1 MKKTTRKAIRQRKI
15 CMLLIIILII
25 VLSILGGGYY
35 LLSQKNAASPQNG
48 GQNSDSR
55 NQTDLSQ
62 NSDIVEYKG
71 ETYKYNDHLS
81 NYLFLGIDTRE
92 TVDTYQSQVD
102 AGQADAIFLVSMD
115 RATEKIK
122 VLFIPRDSM
131 TRIEVF
137 NPYGQSLGETTDH
150 LNIQYAFGDGKE
162 KSCEL
167 MKTAVSDMLDGLPI
181 QGYCSMNM
189 DGISVIT
196 DFVGGIQ
203 LTIPDDSL
211 ADVNPEYKKGAVV
224 DITGET
230 AEQFV
235 RYRDID
241 KTQSAL
247 VRQERQKTFL
257 QALVQKAQEKAGED
271 AGFVTGLYDS
281 VKSYTVTNMGND
293 IFAKLLA
300 ASQNGITDTETVP
313 GEGTHG
319 ENFDEYHID
328 EDALSDLIIS
338 MFYEKIQ

>member
-1 MKKTTRKAIRQRKI
+1 MKTKRRRSQRQSRARI
-15 CMLLIIILII
+15 VIVVIVIIL
-25 VLSILGGGYY
+25 VAALCVGYF
-35 LLSQKNAASPQNG
+35 LWKQTQGVVKTSTGASQGETVSS
-48 GQNSDSR
+48 SDQS
-55 NQTDLSQ
+55 T
-62 NSDIVEYKG
+62 VEYEG
-71 ETYKYNDHLS
+71 ATYRYNDHLS
-81 NYLFLGIDTRE
+81 NYLFMGIDSTE
-92 TVDTYQSQVD
+92 EVSEMESQLD
-102 AGQADAIFLVSMD
+102 AGQADSIYLVSLD
-115 RATEKIK
+115 RATEQVQ
-122 VLFIPRDSM
+122 VLSIPRD
-131 TRIEVF
+131 TITEIEVF
-137 NPYGQSLGETTDH
+137 NPSGISLGMTDNH
-150 LNIQYAFGDGKE
+150 INLQYAYGDGKE
-162 KSCEL
+162 ESCEL

-211 ADVNPEYKKGAVV
+211 ADVNSEYKKGAVV

-338 MFYEKIQ
+338 MFYEKI

>member
-1 MKKTTRKAIRQRKI
+1 MTKTTRKAIRQRKI

-62 NSDIVEYKG
+62 NGDIVEYKG

-92 TVDTYQSQVD
+92 AVDTYQSQAD

-338 MFYEKIQ
+338 MFYEKI

>member
-1 MKKTTRKAIRQRKI
+1 MTKTTRKAIRQRKI

-25 VLSILGGGYY
+25 VLSVLGGGYY

-62 NSDIVEYKG
+62 NGDIVEYKG

-167 MKTAVSDMLDGLPI
+167 MKTAVSNMLDGLPI

-211 ADVNPEYKKGAVV
+211 ADMNPEYKKGAVV

-338 MFYEKIQ
+338 MFYEKI

>member
-1 MKKTTRKAIRQRKI
+1 MKKNTRKAIRQRKI

-35 LLSQKNAASPQNG
+35 LLSQKNAVSPQNG

-55 NQTDLSQ
+55 NQTDLSP

-92 TVDTYQSQVD
+92 TVDTYQSQAD

-122 VLFIPRDSM
+122 VLFLPRDSM

-211 ADVNPEYKKGAVV
+211 ADVNPKYKKGAVV

-338 MFYEKIQ
+338 MFYEKI

>member
-1 MKKTTRKAIRQRKI
+1 MTKTTRKAIRQRKI

-25 VLSILGGGYY
+25 VLSVLGGGYY
-35 LLSQKNAASPQNG
+35 LLSQKNAALPKIG

-62 NSDIVEYKG
+62 NGDIVEYKG

-92 TVDTYQSQVD
+92 AVDTYQSQAD

-167 MKTAVSDMLDGLPI
+167 MKTAVSNMLDGLPI

-338 MFYEKIQ
+338 MFYEKI

>member
-1 MKKTTRKAIRQRKI
+1 MKNSGRNTAHQRKI
-15 CMLLIIILII
+15 YLTVLIIIII
-25 VLSILGGGYY
+25 LAAVFVGVYY
-35 LLSQKNAASPQNG
+35 LWKQTKTESEMKVSGQAERSQTQN
-48 GQNSDSR
+48 DAD
-55 NQTDLSQ
+55 T
-62 NSDIVEYKG
+62 IEYQG
-71 ETYKYNDHLS
+71 STYKYNDHLS
-81 NYLFLGIDTRE
+81 NYLFMGIDTRE
-92 TVDTYQSQVD
+92 NVDTYESQKD
-102 AGQADAIFLVSMD
+102 AGQADSIFLVSMD
-115 RATEKIK
+115 RATEQLK

-131 TRIEVF
+131 TKIEVF
-137 NPYGQSLGETTDH
+137 NPSGKSLGMTTDH
-150 LNIQYAFGDGKE
+150 INIQYAYGDGKQ

-167 MKTAVSDMLDGLPI
+167 MKTAVSNMLDGLPI

-338 MFYEKIQ
+338 MFYEKI

>member
-1 MKKTTRKAIRQRKI
+1 MKKNTRKAIRQRKV

-25 VLSILGGGYY
+25 VLAILGGGYY
-35 LLSQKNAASPQNG
+35 LLCQKNAASPQNG

-92 TVDTYQSQVD
+92 TVDTYQSQAD

-167 MKTAVSDMLDGLPI
+167 MKTAVSNMLDGLPI

-338 MFYEKIQ
+338 MFYEKI

>member
-1 MKKTTRKAIRQRKI
+1 MTKTTRKAIRQRKI

-25 VLSILGGGYY
+25 VLSVLGGGYY
-35 LLSQKNAASPQNG
+35 LLSQKNAALPKIG

-92 TVDTYQSQVD
+92 TVDTYQSQAD

-167 MKTAVSDMLDGLPI
+167 MKTAVSNMLDGLPI

-338 MFYEKIQ
+338 MFYEKI

>member
-1 MKKTTRKAIRQRKI
+1 MTKTTRKAIRQRKI

-92 TVDTYQSQVD
+92 AVDTYQSQAD

-122 VLFIPRDSM
+122 VLFLPRDSM

-211 ADVNPEYKKGAVV
+211 ADVNPKYKKGAVV

-338 MFYEKIQ
+338 MFYEKI

>member
-1 MKKTTRKAIRQRKI
+1 MKKNTRKAIRQRKV

-35 LLSQKNAASPQNG
+35 LLCQKNAASPQNG

-92 TVDTYQSQVD
+92 AVDTYQSQAD

-167 MKTAVSDMLDGLPI
+167 MKTAVSNMLDGLPI

-338 MFYEKIQ
+338 MFYEKI

>member
-1 MKKTTRKAIRQRKI
+1 MKKNTRKAIRQRKV

-62 NSDIVEYKG
+62 NGDIVEYKG

-92 TVDTYQSQVD
+92 TVDTYQSQAD

-167 MKTAVSDMLDGLPI
+167 MKTAVSNMLDGLPI

-338 MFYEKIQ
+338 MFYEKI

>member
-1 MKKTTRKAIRQRKI
+1 MTKTTRKAIRQRKI

-25 VLSILGGGYY
+25 VLSVLGGGYY
-35 LLSQKNAASPQNG
+35 LLSQKNAVSPQNG

-55 NQTDLSQ
+55 NQTDLSP

-92 TVDTYQSQVD
+92 AVDTYQSQAD

-122 VLFIPRDSM
+122 VLFLPRDSM

-211 ADVNPEYKKGAVV
+211 ADVNPKYKKGAVV

-338 MFYEKIQ
+338 MFYEKI

>member
-1 MKKTTRKAIRQRKI
+1 MTKTTRKAIRQRKI

-92 TVDTYQSQVD
+92 AVDTYQSQAD

-167 MKTAVSDMLDGLPI
+167 MKTAVSNMLDGLPI

-300 ASQNGITDTETVP
+300 ASQNGITDTGTVP

-338 MFYEKIQ
+338 MFYEKI

>member
-1 MKKTTRKAIRQRKI
+1 MKKNTRKAIRQRKI

-35 LLSQKNAASPQNG
+35 LLSQKNAASSKAG

-55 NQTDLSQ
+55 NQTDLNQ

-92 TVDTYQSQVD
+92 AVDTYQSQAD

-338 MFYEKIQ
+338 MFYEKI

>member
-1 MKKTTRKAIRQRKI
+1 MTGLHQRLSDGRKNR
-15 CMLLIIILII
+15 CHCE
-25 VLSILGGGYY
+25 
-35 LLSQKNAASPQNG
+35 KN
-48 GQNSDSR
+48 
-55 NQTDLSQ
+55 
-62 NSDIVEYKG
+62 
-71 ETYKYNDHLS
+71 LS

-92 TVDTYQSQVD
+92 AVDTYQSQAD

-211 ADVNPEYKKGAVV
+211 ADVNSEYKKGAVV

-338 MFYEKIQ
+338 MFYEKI

>member
-1 MKKTTRKAIRQRKI
+1 MKKNTRKAIRQRKV

-35 LLSQKNAASPQNG
+35 LLSQKNAALPQNG

-167 MKTAVSDMLDGLPI
+167 MKTAVSNMLDGLPI

-338 MFYEKIQ
+338 MFYEKI

>member
-1 MKKTTRKAIRQRKI
+1 MKKNTRKAIRQRKI

-35 LLSQKNAASPQNG
+35 LLSQKNAASSKAD

-62 NSDIVEYKG
+62 NGDIVEYKG

-92 TVDTYQSQVD
+92 AVDTYQSQAD

-122 VLFIPRDSM
+122 VLFVPRDSM

-167 MKTAVSDMLDGLPI
+167 MKTAVSNMLDGLPI

-338 MFYEKIQ
+338 MFYEKI

>member
-1 MKKTTRKAIRQRKI
+1 MTKTTRKAIRQRKI

-25 VLSILGGGYY
+25 VLSVLGGGYY
-35 LLSQKNAASPQNG
+35 LLSQKNAALPKNG

-92 TVDTYQSQVD
+92 TVDTYQSQAD

-167 MKTAVSDMLDGLPI
+167 MKTAVSNMLDGLPI

-338 MFYEKIQ
+338 MFYEKI

>member
-1 MKKTTRKAIRQRKI
+1 MTKTTRKAIRQRKI

-92 TVDTYQSQVD
+92 AVDTYQSQAD

-167 MKTAVSDMLDGLPI
+167 MKTAVSNMLDGLPI

-338 MFYEKIQ
+338 MFYEKI